1 MLPEISFLGN
11 IKVALARWR
20 EHWFALRRAIPDEEW
35 NSMGFYKNGYSL
47 WLVSQLLI
55 TNEDAV
61 DVLMEMEVNC
71 EDKLK
76 KLRILLPDE
85 QD

>member
-1 MLPEISFLGN
+1 
-11 IKVALARWR
+11 
-20 EHWFALRRAIPDEEW
+20 
-35 NSMGFYKNGYSL
+35 MGFYKNGYSL